1 MSISCDRS
9 DYEYVCKHGL
19 VVESP
24 DGDFTLPQVNAY
36 ENVAQMPRCDVV
48 AIALKT
54 TQNHLLPQLLPQV
67 LKDDGVVLVLQNGLG
82 IEEQV
87 AHIVGSHRVIGG
99 LCFIC
104 SNKVE
109 PGHIR
114 HLNYKEIIL
123 GEYAPNYH
131 PGGITQRMRQYAHDF
146 ESADIPIQLAE
157 DLLQARWQKL
167 V

>member
-1 MSISCDRS
+1 MSIFCDRS

-24 DGDFTLPQVNAY
+24 DGNFTLPINAY
-36 ENVAQMPRCDVV
+36 HNVAQRQRCDYV

-67 LKDDGVVLVLQNGLG
+67 IKDDSVVLVLQNGLG

-87 AHIVGSHRVIGG
+87 AQIVGHKRVIGG

-104 SNKVE
+104 SNKLE

-123 GEYAPNYH
+123 LR
-131 PGGITQRMRQYAHDF
+131 IC
-146 ESADIPIQLAE
+146 S
-157 DLLQARWQKL
+157 
-167 V
+167 